1 MHQRAWMVSLAAALP
16 LAGLAADEALLKAA
30 LIVRT
35 FDHYAAACQQR
46 GGFKAADATALKAW
60 EREHGVA
67 QIRARMPALE
77 RDAAQKQQL
86 DRAVDTIVR
95 QIDAKGADAC
105 TAAVTASRTRDA
117 QFATVAPQ
125 LLSASAS
132 VDTTPAPVKAPPKA
146 PPKPSPSPAAPAV
159 APVRPDAALLAQI
172 DSFGFDTR
180 PTMGIGGFITTE
192 IYPVVLFRDGRL
204 LTDVEGLMFP
214 GGPAA
219 HQAAH
224 PKDWT
229 RWRRQGG
236 ELQTAG
242 EKGWEKLPFQSTFK
256 QLPAGMRL
264 DGLYRRLGGTGNI
277 AVGGTAT
284 VAAWNEYR
292 FTPDGRVT
300 RGGGAGARAE
310 AGGGS
315 VVTRSQAAGQQG
327 SYRIEGV
334 MLTIRYDDGSE
345 EARLIVTDPKDPSG
359 AIWLDGQGYA
369 QRRR

>member
-1 MHQRAWMVSLAAALP
+1 MHQRAWMVSLAAVLP
-16 LAGLAADEALLKAA
+16 LGGLAADEALLKAA

-35 FDHYAAACQQR
+35 FDHYASGCQQR
-46 GGFKAADATALKAW
+46 GGFKAADATAVKAW

-67 QIRARMPALE
+67 QIRARIPALE
-77 RDAAQKQQL
+77 RDATQKRQL

-95 QIDAKGADAC
+95 QIDAKGVDAC

-117 QFATVAPQ
+117 QFAAVSPQ
-125 LLSASAS
+125 LLSSA
-132 VDTTPAPVKAPPKA
+132 A
-146 PPKPSPSPAAPAV
+146 AAPAK
-159 APVRPDAALLAQI
+159 APAPAPATAPAVRPDAALLAQI

-204 LTDVEGLMFP
+204 LTDMEGLMFP

-236 ELQTAG
+236 ELQITG
-242 EKGWEKLPFQSTFK
+242 DKGWEKLPFQSTFK

>member
-1 MHQRAWMVSLAAALP
+1 MRQRAWMGWLAAAVP
-16 LAGLAADEALLKAA
+16 LAGVAADEALLKAA

-46 GGFKAADATALKAW
+46 GGFKAADATAVTAW
-60 EREHGVA
+60 ERQHGVA
-67 QIRARMPALE
+67 QIRARLPALE
-77 RDAAQKQQL
+77 RDTGHKQQL
-86 DRAVDTIVR
+86 DRGVQAIVR
-95 QIDAKGADAC
+95 QIDAQGVDAC
-105 TAAVTASRTRDA
+105 KAAVTASRTRDA

-132 VDTTPAPVKAPPKA
+132 VDTTPAPVKPP
-146 PPKPSPSPAAPAV
+146 PRPTPSPAGPAA
-159 APVRPDAALLAQI
+159 APVRPDATLLAQI
-172 DSFGFDTR
+172 DAFGFDTR

-204 LTDVEGLMFP
+204 LTDVEGLLFP

-236 ELQTAG
+236 ELQIAG
-242 EKGWEKLPFQSTFK
+242 KKGWEKLPFQSTYK

-264 DGLYRRLGGTGNI
+264 DGLYRRLGGTGNL
-277 AVGGTAT
+277 AMGGTST
-284 VAAWNEYR
+284 VTTWNEYR

-315 VVTRSQAAGQQG
+315 VVTRSQAAGRQG

-334 MLTIRYDDGSE
+334 MLNIRYDDGSE
-345 EARLIVTDPKDPSG
+345 EARLIVTDPKDPRG

-369 QRRR
+369 QRKR

>member
-1 MHQRAWMVSLAAALP
+1 MHHRAWMVWLAAALP
-16 LAGLAADEALLKAA
+16 LAGVAADEALLKAA

-35 FDHYAAACQQR
+35 FDHYAATCQQR
-46 GGFKAADATALKAW
+46 GGFKAADATAVKAW

-67 QIRARMPALE
+67 QIRARIPALE

-86 DRAVDTIVR
+86 DRGVDTIVR
-95 QIDAKGADAC
+95 QIDAKDIDAC

-117 QFATVAPQ
+117 QFATVAPH
-125 LLSASAS
+125 LLSAPAS
-132 VDTTPAPVKAPPKA
+132 VDTTPATARTPPAPRP
-146 PPKPSPSPAAPAV
+146 PAALPSA

-172 DSFGFDTR
+172 DSFGFDSR

-204 LTDVEGLMFP
+204 LTDAEGLMFA

-236 ELQTAG
+236 ELQIAG
-242 EKGWEKLPFQSTFK
+242 EKGWEKLPFQSTFR

-300 RGGGAGARAE
+300 RGGGAGARTE

-345 EARLIVTDPKDPSG
+345 EVRLIVTHPKDPRG

>member
-1 MHQRAWMVSLAAALP
+1 MQTRVGMIWLAGTLPLAAA
-16 LAGLAADEALLKAA
+16 ATDEALLKAA

-46 GGFKAADATALKAW
+46 GGFKPADATAVKAW
-60 EREHGVA
+60 ERDHGVA
-67 QIRARMPALE
+67 QIRARLPALE
-77 RDAAQKQQL
+77 RDTTQKQQL
-86 DRAVDTIVR
+86 DRGVDGVVR
-95 QIDAKGADAC
+95 QIDAKGVDAC

-117 QFATVAPQ
+117 QFAAVAPQ
-125 LLSASAS
+125 LISGPAG
-132 VDTTPAPVKAPPKA
+132 VDTLPAVR
-146 PPKPSPSPAAPAV
+146 SPSAAPAA
-159 APVRPDAALLAQI
+159 APVRPDAALLAQVEA
-172 DSFGFDTR
+172 FGFDTR
-180 PTMGIGGFITTE
+180 PVMGIGGFITTD

-229 RWRRQGG
+229 RWRRQSG
-236 ELQTAG
+236 ELQIAG
-242 EKGWEKLPFQSTFK
+242 GKGWEKLPFQSTYR

-315 VVTRSQAAGQQG
+315 VATRSQAAGRQG

-334 MLTIRYDDGSE
+334 MLTIRYGDGSQE
-345 EARLIVTDPKDPSG
+345 TRLIVTDPKDPGG